1 MRQSLQEKSIHI
13 LSNSPAPAL
22 EKRIEESLDPALQDS
37 WMAISVNEL
46 QKAFRDFSKKSGRL
60 SRLAQRKRKAC
71 IPSDGFNQLLA
82 ERLEEVERAFHL
94 YLRRKEEL
102 LTYIET
108 TSRRNATVSHESA
121 ARNPRLRERGAELSL
136 ASDLAAS

>member
-13 LSNSPAPAL
+13 LSCSPAPAL
-22 EKRIEESLDPALQDS
+22 EKTREKSIDPAVQDS

-46 QKAFRDFSKKSGRL
+46 QTAFRDFSKQSGRL

-71 IPSDGFNQLLA
+71 IPSEGFNQLLA

-108 TSRRNATVSHESA
+108 TSRRSAPVSHESA
-121 ARNPRLRERGAELSL
+121 TRNLRPREREAELL
-136 ASDLAAS
+136 PASDLAAS

>member
-13 LSNSPAPAL
+13 LSSSPAPSS
-22 EKRIEESLDPALQDS
+22 EKTREERLDPAVQDS
-37 WMAISVNEL
+37 WMAISVTEL

-108 TSRRNATVSHESA
+108 TSRRSPTVSHETA
-121 ARNPRLRERGAELSL
+121 ARNPRPREREAELL
-136 ASDLAAS
+136 PASDLAAS

>member
-1 MRQSLQEKSIHI
+1 MRQSLQEESIHI
-13 LSNSPAPAL
+13 LSSSPAPSS
-22 EKRIEESLDPALQDS
+22 EKTREESLDPAVQDS
-37 WMAISVNEL
+37 WMAISVKEL
-46 QKAFRDFSKKSGRL
+46 QKAFRKFSKQSGRL

-108 TSRRNATVSHESA
+108 TSRRSAPVSHETG
-121 ARNPRLRERGAELSL
+121 ARNLRLRERDAELL
-136 ASDLAAS
+136 PASDLAAS

>member
-13 LSNSPAPAL
+13 LSSSPAPSS
-22 EKRIEESLDPALQDS
+22 EETREESLDPEVQDS
-37 WMAISVNEL
+37 WMAISVTEL

-108 TSRRNATVSHESA
+108 TSRWSATVSHETA
-121 ARNPRLRERGAELSL
+121 ARNPRPRERDAELL
-136 ASDLAAS
+136 PASDLAAS

>member
-1 MRQSLQEKSIHI
+1 
-13 LSNSPAPAL
+13 
-22 EKRIEESLDPALQDS
+22 
-37 WMAISVNEL
+37 MAISVKEL
-46 QKAFRDFSKKSGRL
+46 QKAFRKFSKQSGRL

-108 TSRRNATVSHESA
+108 TSRRSAPVSHETG
-121 ARNPRLRERGAELSL
+121 ARNLRLRERDAELL
-136 ASDLAAS
+136 PASDLAAS